1 MPRSA
6 PSSTEER
13 SGDAVRR
20 LPAAT
25 GLGTNQDAVRR
36 HNLSTVLRLVHSSG
50 GVSRAQLARATG
62 VNRSTIAALVAEL
75 VQLGLVVEESFDQT
89 RQLGRPSLLV
99 EPSRGALALVVN
111 PDLDAVRI
119 GLVSL
124 GGQLVTSVRFAT
136 VRPPSAQE
144 VVNIVTA
151 VFAGMRSGLDASTR
165 YIGVGLAIPGLVDAE
180 GTVIDAP
187 HLGWRDEPLSQ
198 LLSEALGLPVWAA
211 NDAVVGVRAQSL
223 FGEGRGVHDLVYLY
237 GGASGIG
244 GGVVSGGRLVD
255 GANGFAGQLG
265 HTHVKSDGVQCD
277 CGVVGCLE
285 AEVTRRELIDAVGLA
300 DDDVESLEEV
310 VLRRLEEPGSE
321 GLAAIV
327 DRQVQLLAVALRSVV
342 SLLNPSMILLGGF
355 LRILLLAR
363 PTELTEAVHASAIR
377 GPRED
382 VAVALAP
389 RSEEPLLV
397 GAAELAFEAILA
409 DPASLHAEAAES

>member
-1 MPRSA
+1 
-6 PSSTEER
+6 
-13 SGDAVRR
+13 
-20 LPAAT
+20 
-25 GLGTNQDAVRR
+25 
-36 HNLSTVLRLVHSSG
+36 VLRLVHSSG

-62 VNRSTIAALVAEL
+62 LNRSTIAALVAEL
-75 VQLGLVVEESFDQT
+75 VQLGLVIEESFDKT
-89 RQLGRPSLLV
+89 RQLGRPSLLI
-99 EPSRGALALVVN
+99 EPGRAALALVVN
-111 PDLDAVRI
+111 PDLDAVRV

-124 GGQLVTSVRFAT
+124 GGHLVTSVRFAT

-144 VVNIVTA
+144 VVTIVTA
-151 VFAGMRSGLDASTR
+151 VFAGMRSGLDPATR
-165 YIGVGLAIPGLVDAE
+165 YVGVGLAVPGLVDGAD

-187 HLGWRDEPLSQ
+187 HLGWRDEPVSR
-198 LLSEALGLPVWAA
+198 LLSEALDLPVWAA
-211 NDAVVGVRAQSL
+211 NDAVVGTRAQTL
-223 FGEGRGVHDLVYLY
+223 FGEGRGVRDLVYLY

-244 GGVVSGGRLVD
+244 GGVVTGGKLVD

-300 DDDVESLEEV
+300 DDDVESLEEA

-321 GLAAIV
+321 ALAAVV

-363 PTELTEAVHASAIR
+363 PTALTEAVHASAIR

-382 VAVALAP
+382 VAIALAS
-389 RSEEPLLV
+389 RSDGPLLI
-397 GAAELAFEAILA
+397 GAAELAFEAILN
-409 DPASLHAEAAES
+409 DPASAELAPQAP